1 MTGGHA
7 IQEGKGGHGA
17 PIVNLLFQSVGVAF
31 TEVQDVEFK
40 YDTQAF
46 YSYLRLFPPLLV
58 VIVQMCQ
65 KKVPTLIRLIASRVT
80 SQI

>member
-7 IQEGKGGHGA
+7 LLESNDSAGA

-40 YDTQAF
+40 
-46 YSYLRLFPPLLV
+46 
-58 VIVQMCQ
+58 
-65 KKVPTLIRLIASRVT
+65 
-80 SQI
+80 

>member
-46 YSYLRLFPPLLV
+46 
-58 VIVQMCQ
+58 
-65 KKVPTLIRLIASRVT
+65 
-80 SQI
+80 